1 MVDVL
6 IPIAFSI
13 YRTVFGPSFRHKNT
27 FALTLDLVK
36 AFICSSARSYLLHDC
51 MAFYILSF
59 IQRSGI
65 HNRLPAY
72 GINRLLMHSILKRS
86 GMFAFREFQFRFKAD
101 AEAIGSWSKND
112 LREFGF
118 YG

>member
-13 YRTVFGPSFRHKNT
+13 YRTVFGPSFKHKNT

-36 AFICSSARSYLLHDC
+36 AFIRSSARSYLLHDC

-59 IQRSGI
+59 IPRNGI
-65 HNRLPAY
+65 HNLLLAY
-72 GINRLLMHSILKRS
+72 GIK
-86 GMFAFREFQFRFKAD
+86 D
-101 AEAIGSWSKND
+101 C
-112 LREFGF
+112 
-118 YG
+118 